1 MCFWKN
7 LANFVGMKNS
17 IDFLP
22 ERKQRD
28 LHELAAL
35 IRDEVKDVVMIILYG
50 SYAANTYVERDER
63 RDYGVRTIY
72 MSDYD
77 LLVVT
82 KRRLGERESTVE
94 ARIRE
99 RFAAG
104 KNDENLPRP
113 QIINE
118 SISKLNDALTMGRY
132 FYVEI
137 VAKGIMLYDSGECQL
152 ATPGELDY
160 AEIKKMAEEYYGD
173 KFSDGL
179 DFFKGANFY
188 YQEEN
193 YHMTAFMLHQATE
206 SFLKTIP
213 LVYILYGYKE
223 HDLQFLIEKCKP
235 YTLELAKVFPCDT
248 DEEKRLFDLLR
259 RASYGPYTLRLRAAI
274 CHPICTP
281 PAGRRKTPVRLVA
294 PRLSGSPLQQKE
306 LHRHQSRHRRSRP
319 QDRTITRHRGKGL

>member
-1 MCFWKN
+1 
-7 LANFVGMKNS
+7 MKNS

-22 ERKQRD
+22 ERKQQD
-28 LHELAAL
+28 LRELAAL

-94 ARIRE
+94 ARVRE

-137 VAKGIMLYDSGECQL
+137 VAKGIMLYDSGQCQL

-160 AEIKKMAEEYYGD
+160 AEIKIALKRAFFVYFDD

-188 YQEEN
+188 DREEN
-193 YHMTAFMLHQATE
+193 YHMASFMLHQAAE
-206 SFLKTIP
+206 SYLKTIP
-213 LVYILYGYKE
+213 LVYTLYGYKE

-259 RASYGPYTLRLRAAI
+259 RAYLEARYNKKNFIVTKADIDALVPKIELLRDI
-274 CHPICTP
+274 VEKGC
-281 PAGRRKTPVRLVA
+281 RLQIA
-294 PRLSGSPLQQKE
+294 YYSSLPN
-306 LHRHQSRHRRSRP
+306 
-319 QDRTITRHRGKGL
+319 

>member
-28 LHELAAL
+28 LRELAAL

-94 ARIRE
+94 ARVRE

-104 KNDENLPRP
+104 KNDENLPR
-113 QIINE
+113 
-118 SISKLNDALTMGRY
+118 LNDALTMGRY

-160 AEIKKMAEEYYGD
+160 AEIKKMAEEYYDD

-248 DEEKRLFDLLR
+248 NEEKRLFDLLR
-259 RASYGPYTLRLRAAI
+259 RAYLEARYNKKNFIVTKADIDALVPKIEQLCGIVEKVCKTRLGYYT
-274 CHPICTP
+274 
-281 PAGRRKTPVRLVA
+281 
-294 PRLSGSPLQQKE
+294 QQSDNSI
-306 LHRHQSRHRRSRP
+306 HF
-319 QDRTITRHRGKGL
+319 

>member
-7 LANFVGMKNS
+7 LANFVGMNNS

-259 RASYGPYTLRLRAAI
+259 RAYLEARYNKKNFIVTKADIDALVPKIELLRDI
-274 CHPICTP
+274 VEKGC
-281 PAGRRKTPVRLVA
+281 RLQIA
-294 PRLSGSPLQQKE
+294 YYSSLPN
-306 LHRHQSRHRRSRP
+306 
-319 QDRTITRHRGKGL
+319 

>member
-1 MCFWKN
+1 
-7 LANFVGMKNS
+7 MKNS

-94 ARIRE
+94 ARVRE

-160 AEIKKMAEEYYGD
+160 AEIRRWRK
-173 KFSDGL
+173 SIIQ
-179 DFFKGANFY
+179 ANILAL
-188 YQEEN
+188 
-193 YHMTAFMLHQATE
+193 HISLMTLLLT
-206 SFLKTIP
+206 STKT
-213 LVYILYGYKE
+213 
-223 HDLQFLIEKCKP
+223 DLSKH
-235 YTLELAKVFPCDT
+235 
-248 DEEKRLFDLLR
+248 LFIFTKLP
-259 RASYGPYTLRLRAAI
+259 SI
-274 CHPICTP
+274 F
-281 PAGRRKTPVRLVA
+281 
-294 PRLSGSPLQQKE
+294 
-306 LHRHQSRHRRSRP
+306 
-319 QDRTITRHRGKGL
+319 

>member
-173 KFSDGL
+173 KFSAGL

-259 RASYGPYTLRLRAAI
+259 RAYLEARYNKKNFIVTKADIDALVPKIELLRDI
-274 CHPICTP
+274 VEKGC
-281 PAGRRKTPVRLVA
+281 RLQIA
-294 PRLSGSPLQQKE
+294 YYSSLPN
-306 LHRHQSRHRRSRP
+306 
-319 QDRTITRHRGKGL
+319 

>member
-1 MCFWKN
+1 
-7 LANFVGMKNS
+7 MKNS

-94 ARIRE
+94 ARVRE

-160 AEIKKMAEEYYGD
+160 AEIKKMAEEYYDD

-259 RASYGPYTLRLRAAI
+259 RAYLEARYNKKNFIVTKADIDALVPKIELLRDI
-274 CHPICTP
+274 VEKVCEEQI
-281 PAGRRKTPVRLVA
+281 VRYNI
-294 PRLSGSPLQQKE
+294 LSI
-306 LHRHQSRHRRSRP
+306 H
-319 QDRTITRHRGKGL
+319 

>member
-1 MCFWKN
+1 
-7 LANFVGMKNS
+7 
-17 IDFLP
+17 
-22 ERKQRD
+22 
-28 LHELAAL
+28 
-35 IRDEVKDVVMIILYG
+35 
-50 SYAANTYVERDER
+50 
-63 RDYGVRTIY
+63 
-72 MSDYD
+72 
-77 LLVVT
+77 
-82 KRRLGERESTVE
+82 
-94 ARIRE
+94 
-99 RFAAG
+99 
-104 KNDENLPRP
+104 
-113 QIINE
+113 
-118 SISKLNDALTMGRY
+118 MGRY

-160 AEIKKMAEEYYGD
+160 AEIKKMAEEYYDD

-259 RASYGPYTLRLRAAI
+259 RAYLEARYNKKNFIVTKADIDALVPKIELLRGIVEKACKERFNYYRLRDI
-274 CHPICTP
+274 
-281 PAGRRKTPVRLVA
+281 K
-294 PRLSGSPLQQKE
+294 
-306 LHRHQSRHRRSRP
+306 
-319 QDRTITRHRGKGL
+319 

>member
-1 MCFWKN
+1 
-7 LANFVGMKNS
+7 MKNS

-28 LHELAAL
+28 LRELAAL

-94 ARIRE
+94 ARVRE

-137 VAKGIMLYDSGECQL
+137 VAKGIMLYDSGECLL

-223 HDLQFLIEKCKP
+223 HDLQSLIGKCKP

-259 RASYGPYTLRLRAAI
+259 RAYLEARYNKKNFIVTKADIDALVPKIELLRDIVEKVCKERIAEYGCLM
-274 CHPICTP
+274 
-281 PAGRRKTPVRLVA
+281 K
-294 PRLSGSPLQQKE
+294 K
-306 LHRHQSRHRRSRP
+306 
-319 QDRTITRHRGKGL
+319 

>member
-1 MCFWKN
+1 
-7 LANFVGMKNS
+7 MKNS

-22 ERKQRD
+22 ERKQCD
-28 LHELAAL
+28 LRELVAL
-35 IRDEVKDVVMIILYG
+35 IREEVKDVVMIILYG
-50 SYAANTYVERDER
+50 SYATDTYVERDER

-94 ARIRE
+94 SRIRE

-104 KNDENLPRP
+104 KNDECLPRP

-137 VAKGIMLYDSGECQL
+137 IAKGVMLYDSGECTL
-152 ATPGELDY
+152 ATPKELDY
-160 AEIKKMAEEYYGD
+160 AEIKQMAQQYYD
-173 KFSDGL
+173 KRGADANDYLWGAL
-179 DFFKGANFY
+179 QYYNAFKYDKAIFL
-188 YQEEN
+188 
-193 YHMTAFMLHQATE
+193 LHQATE
-206 SFLKTIP
+206 NYLKAIP

-223 HDLQFLIEKCKP
+223 HDLEFLIGKCKP

-248 DEEKRLFDLLR
+248 PEEIRLFDLLR
-259 RASYGPYTLRLRAAI
+259 RAYLEARYNDMFVVTKADIDALVPKTELLREI
-274 CHPICTP
+274 VDEVCEMQI
-281 PAGRRKTPVRLVA
+281 RKYLNKCYE
-294 PRLSGSPLQQKE
+294 S
-306 LHRHQSRHRRSRP
+306 
-319 QDRTITRHRGKGL
+319 

>member
-82 KRRLGERESTVE
+82 KRRLGERESRVE
-94 ARIRE
+94 ARVRE

-137 VAKGIMLYDSGECQL
+137 VAKGIMLYDSGECL
-152 ATPGELDY
+152 LTTPKELDY
-160 AEIKKMAEEYYGD
+160 AEIKAMAEEYYTS
-173 KFSDGL
+173 KYIRATY
-179 DFFKGANFY
+179 FFDDAITNIHKNRFVQASFY
-188 YQEEN
+188 
-193 YHMTAFMLHQATE
+193 LHQAAE
-206 SFLKTIP
+206 YFLKAIP

-223 HDLQFLIEKCKP
+223 HDLEFLIGKCKP

-259 RASYGPYTLRLRAAI
+259 RAYLEARYNDKFVVTKADIDALVPKIELLRDI
-274 CHPICTP
+274 VEKVCEEQIVEY
-281 PAGRRKTPVRLVA
+281 K
-294 PRLSGSPLQQKE
+294 RLSG
-306 LHRHQSRHRRSRP
+306 R
-319 QDRTITRHRGKGL
+319 

>member
-28 LHELAAL
+28 LRELAAL

-94 ARIRE
+94 ARVRE

-160 AEIKKMAEEYYGD
+160 AEIKKMAEEYYDD

-223 HDLQFLIEKCKP
+223 HDLQVLIEKCKP

-248 DEEKRLFDLLR
+248 NEEKRLFDLLR
-259 RASYGPYTLRLRAAI
+259 RAYLEARYNKKNFIVTKADIDALVPKIEQLCGIVEKVCKTRLGYYT
-274 CHPICTP
+274 
-281 PAGRRKTPVRLVA
+281 
-294 PRLSGSPLQQKE
+294 QQSDNSI
-306 LHRHQSRHRRSRP
+306 HF
-319 QDRTITRHRGKGL
+319 

>member
-1 MCFWKN
+1 
-7 LANFVGMKNS
+7 MKNS

-22 ERKQRD
+22 ERKQHD
-28 LHELAAL
+28 LRELAAL

-94 ARIRE
+94 ARVRE

-104 KNDENLPRP
+104 KNDDNLPRP

-137 VAKGIMLYDSGECQL
+137 VAKGIMLYDSGQCQL

-160 AEIKKMAEEYYGD
+160 AEIKKMAEEYYDD

-248 DEEKRLFDLLR
+248 DEERRLFDLLR
-259 RASYGPYTLRLRAAI
+259 RAYLEARYNKKNFIVTKADIDALVPKIELLRDI
-274 CHPICTP
+274 VEKVCGKQIDNY
-281 PAGRRKTPVRLVA
+281 RL
-294 PRLSGSPLQQKE
+294 
-306 LHRHQSRHRRSRP
+306 HN
-319 QDRTITRHRGKGL
+319 

>member
-160 AEIKKMAEEYYGD
+160 AEIKKMAEEYYDD

-248 DEEKRLFDLLR
+248 NEEKRLFDLLR
-259 RASYGPYTLRLRAAI
+259 RAYLEARYNKKNFIVTKADIDALVPKIEQLCGIVEKVCKTRLGYYT
-274 CHPICTP
+274 
-281 PAGRRKTPVRLVA
+281 
-294 PRLSGSPLQQKE
+294 QQSDNSI
-306 LHRHQSRHRRSRP
+306 HF
-319 QDRTITRHRGKGL
+319 

>member
-28 LHELAAL
+28 LRELAAL

-94 ARIRE
+94 ARVRE

-160 AEIKKMAEEYYGD
+160 AEIKKMAEEYYDD

-223 HDLQFLIEKCKP
+223 HDLQFLIEKYKP

-248 DEEKRLFDLLR
+248 NEEKRLFDLLR
-259 RASYGPYTLRLRAAI
+259 RAYLEARYNKKNFIVTKADIDALVPKIEQLCGIVEKVCKTRLGYYT
-274 CHPICTP
+274 
-281 PAGRRKTPVRLVA
+281 
-294 PRLSGSPLQQKE
+294 QQSDNSI
-306 LHRHQSRHRRSRP
+306 HF
-319 QDRTITRHRGKGL
+319 

>member
-259 RASYGPYTLRLRAAI
+259 RAYLEARYNKKNFIVTKADIDALVPKIELLRDI
-274 CHPICTP
+274 VEKGC
-281 PAGRRKTPVRLVA
+281 RLQIA
-294 PRLSGSPLQQKE
+294 YYSILPN
-306 LHRHQSRHRRSRP
+306 
-319 QDRTITRHRGKGL
+319 

>member
-1 MCFWKN
+1 VCFWKN
-7 LANFVGMKNS
+7 LVNFVGMKNS

-28 LHELAAL
+28 LRELAAL

-94 ARIRE
+94 ARVRE

-104 KNDENLPRP
+104 KNDGNLPRP

-206 SFLKTIP
+206 SYLKTIP

-259 RASYGPYTLRLRAAI
+259 RAYLEARYNKKNFIVTKADIDALIPKIELLRDIVEKVCAQQITLYNQHSYYA
-274 CHPICTP
+274 
-281 PAGRRKTPVRLVA
+281 
-294 PRLSGSPLQQKE
+294 
-306 LHRHQSRHRRSRP
+306 
-319 QDRTITRHRGKGL
+319 

>member
-22 ERKQRD
+22 ERKQHD
-28 LHELAAL
+28 LRELAAL

-50 SYAANTYVERDER
+50 SYATNTYVERDER

-94 ARIRE
+94 ARVRE

-104 KNDENLPRP
+104 KNDDNLPRP

-137 VAKGIMLYDSGECQL
+137 VAKGIMLYDSGQCQL

-160 AEIKKMAEEYYGD
+160 AEIKKMAEEYYDD

-235 YTLELAKVFPCDT
+235 YTLELAKVFPATRTKKDACST
-248 DEEKRLFDLLR
+248 CCAAPIWKPATTKRT
-259 RASYGPYTLRLRAAI
+259 SSSPKPTS
-274 CHPICTP
+274 TP
-281 PAGRRKTPVRLVA
+281 SSPRSNYCATSWKRPAKN
-294 PRLSGSPLQQKE
+294 E
-306 LHRHQSRHRRSRP
+306 
-319 QDRTITRHRGKGL
+319 

>member
-1 MCFWKN
+1 M
-7 LANFVGMKNS
+7 
-17 IDFLP
+17 
-22 ERKQRD
+22 
-28 LHELAAL
+28 AAL

-94 ARIRE
+94 ARVRE

-259 RASYGPYTLRLRAAI
+259 RAYLEARYNKKNFIVTKADIDALVPKIELLRDI
-274 CHPICTP
+274 VEKGC
-281 PAGRRKTPVRLVA
+281 RLQIA
-294 PRLSGSPLQQKE
+294 YYSSLPN
-306 LHRHQSRHRRSRP
+306 
-319 QDRTITRHRGKGL
+319 

>member
-1 MCFWKN
+1 
-7 LANFVGMKNS
+7 MKNS

-28 LHELAAL
+28 LRELAAL

-94 ARIRE
+94 ARVRE

-104 KNDENLPRP
+104 KNDGNLPRP

-206 SFLKTIP
+206 SYLKTIP

-223 HDLQFLIEKCKP
+223 HDLQFLIGKCKP

-248 DEEKRLFDLLR
+248 DEEKHLFDLLR
-259 RASYGPYTLRLRAAI
+259 RAYLEARYNKKNFIVTKADIDALVPKIELLRDIVEKVCKERFNYYRLRDI
-274 CHPICTP
+274 
-281 PAGRRKTPVRLVA
+281 K
-294 PRLSGSPLQQKE
+294 
-306 LHRHQSRHRRSRP
+306 
-319 QDRTITRHRGKGL
+319 

>member
-1 MCFWKN
+1 
-7 LANFVGMKNS
+7 MKNS

-22 ERKQRD
+22 ERKQHD
-28 LHELAAL
+28 LRELAAL

-50 SYAANTYVERDER
+50 SYATNTYVERDER

-94 ARIRE
+94 ARVRE

-104 KNDENLPRP
+104 KNDDNLPRP

-137 VAKGIMLYDSGECQL
+137 VAKGIMLYDSGQCQL

-160 AEIKKMAEEYYGD
+160 AEIKKMAEEYYDD

-248 DEEKRLFDLLR
+248 DEERRLFDLLR
-259 RASYGPYTLRLRAAI
+259 RAYLEARYNKKNFIVTKADIDALVPKIELLRDI
-274 CHPICTP
+274 VEKVCGKQIDNY
-281 PAGRRKTPVRLVA
+281 RL
-294 PRLSGSPLQQKE
+294 
-306 LHRHQSRHRRSRP
+306 HN
-319 QDRTITRHRGKGL
+319 

>member
-1 MCFWKN
+1 
-7 LANFVGMKNS
+7 MKNS

-28 LHELAAL
+28 LRELAAL

-160 AEIKKMAEEYYGD
+160 AEIKKMAEEYYDD

-259 RASYGPYTLRLRAAI
+259 RAYLEARYNKKNFIVTKTDIDALVPKIELLRNIVEKVCRE
-274 CHPICTP
+274 
-281 PAGRRKTPVRLVA
+281 RLNHYD
-294 PRLSGSPLQQKE
+294 QQNQ
-306 LHRHQSRHRRSRP
+306 H
-319 QDRTITRHRGKGL
+319 

>member
-7 LANFVGMKNS
+7 LANFVDMKNS

-94 ARIRE
+94 ARVRE

-206 SFLKTIP
+206 SYLKTIP

-223 HDLQFLIEKCKP
+223 HDLQFLIGKCKP

-259 RASYGPYTLRLRAAI
+259 RAYLEARYNKKNFIVTKADIDALVSKIELLRDI
-274 CHPICTP
+274 VEKVC
-281 PAGRRKTPVRLVA
+281 KERLNYYN
-294 PRLSGSPLQQKE
+294 QFN
-306 LHRHQSRHRRSRP
+306 
-319 QDRTITRHRGKGL
+319 

>member
-28 LHELAAL
+28 LRELAAL

-160 AEIKKMAEEYYGD
+160 AEIKKMAEEYYDD

-259 RASYGPYTLRLRAAI
+259 RAYLEARYNKKNIIVTKADIDALVPKIELLRNIVEKVCRE
-274 CHPICTP
+274 
-281 PAGRRKTPVRLVA
+281 RLNHYD
-294 PRLSGSPLQQKE
+294 QQNQ
-306 LHRHQSRHRRSRP
+306 H
-319 QDRTITRHRGKGL
+319 

>member
-7 LANFVGMKNS
+7 LVNFVGMKNS

-28 LHELAAL
+28 LRELAAL

-94 ARIRE
+94 ARVRE

-104 KNDENLPRP
+104 KNDGNLPRP

-206 SFLKTIP
+206 SYLKTIP

-259 RASYGPYTLRLRAAI
+259 RAYLEARYNKKNFIVTKADIDALVPKIELLRDIVEKVCKERIAEYCSY
-274 CHPICTP
+274 
-281 PAGRRKTPVRLVA
+281 AG
-294 PRLSGSPLQQKE
+294 SS
-306 LHRHQSRHRRSRP
+306 HR
-319 QDRTITRHRGKGL
+319 

>member
-259 RASYGPYTLRLRAAI
+259 RAYLEARYNKKNFIVTKADIDALVPKIELLRNIVEKVCRE
-274 CHPICTP
+274 
-281 PAGRRKTPVRLVA
+281 RLNHYD
-294 PRLSGSPLQQKE
+294 QQNQ
-306 LHRHQSRHRRSRP
+306 H
-319 QDRTITRHRGKGL
+319 

>member
-1 MCFWKN
+1 
-7 LANFVGMKNS
+7 MKNS

-160 AEIKKMAEEYYGD
+160 AEIKKMAEEYYDD

-259 RASYGPYTLRLRAAI
+259 RAYLEARYNKKNFIVTKADIDALVPKIELLRNIVEKVCRE
-274 CHPICTP
+274 
-281 PAGRRKTPVRLVA
+281 RLNHYD
-294 PRLSGSPLQQKE
+294 QQNQ
-306 LHRHQSRHRRSRP
+306 H
-319 QDRTITRHRGKGL
+319 

>member
-94 ARIRE
+94 ARVRE

-160 AEIKKMAEEYYGD
+160 AEIKKMAEEYYDD

-259 RASYGPYTLRLRAAI
+259 RAYLEARYNKKNFIVTKADIDALVPKIELLRGIVEKACKERFNYYRLRDI
-274 CHPICTP
+274 
-281 PAGRRKTPVRLVA
+281 K
-294 PRLSGSPLQQKE
+294 
-306 LHRHQSRHRRSRP
+306 
-319 QDRTITRHRGKGL
+319 

>member
-28 LHELAAL
+28 LRELAAL

-94 ARIRE
+94 ARVRE

-104 KNDENLPRP
+104 KNDEILPRP

-160 AEIKKMAEEYYGD
+160 AEIKKMAEEYYDD

-248 DEEKRLFDLLR
+248 NEEKRLFDLLR
-259 RASYGPYTLRLRAAI
+259 RAYLEARYNKKNFIVTKADIDALVPKIEQLCGIVEKVCKTRLGYYT
-274 CHPICTP
+274 
-281 PAGRRKTPVRLVA
+281 
-294 PRLSGSPLQQKE
+294 QQSDNSI
-306 LHRHQSRHRRSRP
+306 HF
-319 QDRTITRHRGKGL
+319 

>member
-28 LHELAAL
+28 LRELAAL

-63 RDYGVRTIY
+63 RDYSVRTIY

-104 KNDENLPRP
+104 KNDEDLPRP
-113 QIINE
+113 QLINE
-118 SISKLNDALTMGRY
+118 SISKLNDALTMGHY

-160 AEIKKMAEEYYGD
+160 AEIKKMAEEYYDD

-223 HDLQFLIEKCKP
+223 HDLQFLIGKCKP

-248 DEEKRLFDLLR
+248 DEEKHLFDLLR
-259 RASYGPYTLRLRAAI
+259 RAYLEARYNKKNFIVTKADIDALVPKIELLRDIVEKVCEERIAEYGCLM
-274 CHPICTP
+274 
-281 PAGRRKTPVRLVA
+281 K
-294 PRLSGSPLQQKE
+294 K
-306 LHRHQSRHRRSRP
+306 
-319 QDRTITRHRGKGL
+319 

>member
-28 LHELAAL
+28 LRELAAL
-35 IRDEVKDVVMIILYG
+35 LRDEVNDVVMIILYG

-94 ARIRE
+94 ARVRE

-160 AEIKKMAEEYYGD
+160 AEIKKMAEEYYDD

-259 RASYGPYTLRLRAAI
+259 RAYLEARYNKKNFIVTKADIDALAPKIEQLRDI
-274 CHPICTP
+274 VEKVC
-281 PAGRRKTPVRLVA
+281 
-294 PRLSGSPLQQKE
+294 KE
-306 LHRHQSRHRRSRP
+306 RINYYSQERSEYV
-319 QDRTITRHRGKGL
+319 

>member
-28 LHELAAL
+28 LRELAAL

-77 LLVVT
+77 LLVIT

-94 ARIRE
+94 ARVRE

-104 KNDENLPRP
+104 KNDGNLPRP

-160 AEIKKMAEEYYGD
+160 AEIKKMAEEYYDD

-259 RASYGPYTLRLRAAI
+259 RAYLEARYNKKNFIVTKADIDALVPKIELLRNITERI
-274 CHPICTP
+274 CIE
-281 PAGRRKTPVRLVA
+281 RINKY
-294 PRLSGSPLQQKE
+294 LS
-306 LHRHQSRHRRSRP
+306 
-319 QDRTITRHRGKGL
+319 I

>member
-28 LHELAAL
+28 LRELAAL

-94 ARIRE
+94 ARVRE

-160 AEIKKMAEEYYGD
+160 AEIKKMAEEYYDD

-193 YHMTAFMLHQATE
+193 YHMTAFMLHQSTE

-248 DEEKRLFDLLR
+248 NEEKRLFDLLR
-259 RASYGPYTLRLRAAI
+259 RAYLEARYNKNNFIVTKADIDALVPKIEQLCGIVEKVCKTRLGYYT
-274 CHPICTP
+274 
-281 PAGRRKTPVRLVA
+281 
-294 PRLSGSPLQQKE
+294 QQSDNSI
-306 LHRHQSRHRRSRP
+306 HF
-319 QDRTITRHRGKGL
+319 

>member
-28 LHELAAL
+28 LRELAAL

-94 ARIRE
+94 ARVRE

-160 AEIKKMAEEYYGD
+160 AEIKKMAEEYYDD

-213 LVYILYGYKE
+213 LVYQLYGYKE

-248 DEEKRLFDLLR
+248 NEEKRLFDLLR
-259 RASYGPYTLRLRAAI
+259 RAYLEARYNKKNFIVTKADIDALVPKIELLRDIVEKVCKERIAEY
-274 CHPICTP
+274 CSF
-281 PAGRRKTPVRLVA
+281 AG
-294 PRLSGSPLQQKE
+294 SS
-306 LHRHQSRHRRSRP
+306 HR
-319 QDRTITRHRGKGL
+319 

>member
-50 SYAANTYVERDER
+50 SYAANTYVERDDR
-63 RDYGVRTIY
+63 RAYGVRTIY

-259 RASYGPYTLRLRAAI
+259 RAYLEARYNKKNFIVTKADIDALVPKIELLRDI
-274 CHPICTP
+274 VEKGC
-281 PAGRRKTPVRLVA
+281 RLQIA
-294 PRLSGSPLQQKE
+294 YYSSLPN
-306 LHRHQSRHRRSRP
+306 
-319 QDRTITRHRGKGL
+319 